1 MRTSNDAAEACRE
14 AESKILQAQEM
25 LAGDARPE
33 TVEQCAAELAE
44 AAELLRAL
52 DAAQGLDAEASA
64 SLERIRTAAR
74 QLGPQMQQ
82 ASQLC
87 LGWMQLRLGTGYT
100 LKGSPVLAPP
110 EAETLFE
117 G

>member
-1 MRTSNDAAEACRE
+1 MRAKIHAAEACRA
-14 AESKILQAQEM
+14 AETKILQAQEK

-33 TVEQCAAELAE
+33 TVEHCVTELAE

-52 DAAQGLDAEASA
+52 DASQRLDAEASA
-64 SLERIRTAAR
+64 SLRNIRSTAR

-82 ASQLC
+82 ASRLC
-87 LGWMQLRLGTGYT
+87 LGWMQLRSGTGYT
-100 LKGSPVLAPP
+100 VQGSPVLAPH